1 MLINKPYLE
10 EYFSNIISEKWLF
23 NDDFE
28 KFCDLNAPL
37 PPKIGKF
44 TLKNP
49 IQKKIINFN
58 VSLIQVLIFDEKFK
72 EEHYI
77 IGKCHSYFFLS
88 IRKDEKEYPWV
99 SIVKNATL
107 APLIKKITYFKEM
120 FPCVKGGDFANK
132 LLFNNKLSDD
142 LVEKKCEHKKISKI

>member
-1 MLINKPYLE
+1 MLIDKPYLE

-23 NDDFE
+23 NNGFE

-44 TLKNP
+44 TLKDP

-72 EEHYI
+72 EEHYV
-77 IGKCHSYFFLS
+77 IGKCHSYFFLA

-120 FPCVKGGDFANK
+120 FPRVKGGDFANK